1 MPGCRPR
8 WRCPARPGFPAPPPA
23 WCPSL
28 PGCCRSGP
36 PRAPAG
42 WPLPS
47 RAATPANRGTRPT
60 APSPPPSPPPA
71 AMPVRPPSP
80 RPFHPPE
87 RRGPVPPPPGSNPR
101 CSRGRIRGPIWC
113 ATVTWIKLCAQLL
126 RLTGDPV
133 WADEM
138 ELSLYN
144 AMVGAMTPD
153 GEWFSYFTQLTG
165 ERVPSFIAHADL
177 NLSCCVASGPRGLLL
192 TPRWAVMTA
201 RGGPVVNLYAP
212 GTASLQLADGR
223 SEEHTSE

>member
-1 MPGCRPR
+1 MPKLSFRDG
-8 WRCPARPGFPAPPPA
+8 WQNAT
-23 WCPSL
+23 
-28 PGCCRSGP
+28 
-36 PRAPAG
+36 APAMG
-42 WPLPS
+42 TTEYIAPEQLRSNHGRPS
-47 RAATPANRGTRPT
+47 ADIYSLGAMLYEILTGTSPFPGDDPT
-60 APSPPPSPPPA
+60 NT
-71 AMPVRPPSP
+71 
-80 RPFHPPE
+80 
-87 RRGPVPPPPGSNPR
+87 GS
-101 CSRGRIRGPIWC
+101 
-113 ATVTWIKLCAQLL
+113 Q

-201 RGGPVVNLYAP
+201 RDGPVVNLYAP
-212 GTASLQLADGR
+212 GTATLPEDL
-223 SEEHTSE
+223 T